1 MNCEENPIDIL
12 PLNQGK
18 QLTLSSIYELK
29 IPVSDAVA
37 LIDTEENLDTPMKPY
52 YLIIDEINRGNI
64 AKIFGELITLIEKD
78 KREILSCTLPY
89 SRTQLTLPKNL
100 YIIGTM
106 NTSDRSIALLDT
118 ALRRRFAFI
127 EINP

>member
-1 MNCEENPIDIL
+1 
-12 PLNQGK
+12 
-18 QLTLSSIYELK
+18 
-29 IPVSDAVA
+29 
-37 LIDTEENLDTPMKPY
+37 MKPY

-64 AKIFGELITLIEKD
+64 AKISGELITLIEKD

-127 EINP
+127 EINPEVSLVEKQHPTLWGPRYAVSIVTGAQ